1 MKRPLPS
8 FARDVAL
15 RLVLA
20 AGALVLLS
28 RAQAGLLRFREI
40 YVDRFEFEIGPWIL
54 WVVPAALAGAVFA
67 VAAAPART
75 SHHRSVVSLVV
86 GVVPILLLAQTVYAF
101 WEATSGRAAS
111 ASWLSRFYWYTDTG
125 PQFVLAVMA
134 GVAFGLGFV
143 RRTESSPREGATN
156 AP

>member
-1 MKRPLPS
+1 VKRPPQSL
-8 FARDVAL
+8 ARDVAL
-15 RLVLA
+15 RLALV

-28 RAQAGLLRFREI
+28 RAQAGFLRFREV
-40 YVDRFEFEIGPWIL
+40 YLQRFDFEIGPWAL
-54 WVVPAALAGAVFA
+54 WVVPAALAGAAFA

-75 SHHRSVVSLVV
+75 SHHSPVVSFVV

-111 ASWLSRFYWYTDTG
+111 ASWLSRLYWYTDTG

-134 GVAFGLGFV
+134 GVALGLGFV
-143 RRTESSPREGATN
+143 RRTASSPREGAPN